1 MNVVVIGAGISGLIA
16 AYELERAG
24 IKPIL
29 LEASDRVGGRVATD
43 EVDGFLLDRGFQVLL
58 TAYPEARRYLDF
70 EVLKLKKFYPGALIL
85 KPGGSFAISDPLRNP
100 SEVFGMVFSPVGSLF
115 DKLKIYKLTKSLQ
128 KKQIDDIFNSPN
140 ISTIQFLRDY
150 GFSEKIITNFF
161 KPFFKGIFLE
171 NELKTSAR
179 MFQFVFKMFG
189 EGFAAVPEN
198 GMQAIPDYLKSK
210 LEHTELRLNT
220 PVTKVEGHQVF
231 LKNGEI
237 LQADKIIIAGKPDH
251 LLQQLKGQIN
261 PYHSVFNLYF
271 SLEKSFLAR
280 PMIGLVPDD
289 KFLINNIVFMTDVSK
304 TYSKKGKA
312 LLSVSVVRD
321 VETPENLEKL
331 VAVELEAISG
341 IKAEFF
347 KHVKTYEIKEAL
359 PDVEEMKADLAFTNT
374 KIHDHIFLAGDYLL
388 NGSFNAAMTSGRK
401 AVEALLLTIQE
412 PH

>member
-29 LEASDRVGGRVATD
+29 LEASDRVGGRVTTD

-70 EVLKLKKFYPGALIL
+70 EILKLKKFYPGALIL
-85 KPGGSFAISDPLRNP
+85 KPGGSFPISDPLRNL
-100 SEVFGMVFSPVGSLF
+100 SEIFGMVFSPVGSLF
-115 DKLKIYKLTKSLQ
+115 DKLKIYKLTKYLQ
-128 KKQIDDIFNSPN
+128 KKQIDDIFNTPN

-150 GFSEKIITNFF
+150 GFSEKIIANFF

-171 NELKTSAR
+171 NELRTSAR

-198 GMQAIPDYLKSK
+198 GMQAIPAYLESK
-210 LEHTELRLNT
+210 LELTDLRLNT
-220 PVTKVEGHQVF
+220 PVTKVEGQKVF

-237 LQADKIIIAGKPDH
+237 LDADKIIIAGKPDY
-251 LLQQLKGQIN
+251 LLPQLKGQIN
-261 PYHSVFNLYF
+261 SYHAVYNLYF

-280 PMIGLVPDD
+280 PMIGLVADD

-312 LLSVSVVRD
+312 LLSVSVVKD
-321 VETPENLEKL
+321 VETPENLVQL

-347 KHVKTYEIKEAL
+347 KHIKTYEIKEAL
-359 PDVEEMKADLAFTNT
+359 PDVEEMKADLPFTNT

-388 NGSFNAAMTSGRK
+388 NGSLNAAMTSGRK
-401 AVEALLLTIQE
+401 AAEALLLTTQE